1 MTIKNKTALVT
12 GASRGIG
19 KAIALALAKQG
30 VNLILTAR
38 STDSLNS
45 TLAEA
50 EKLGVKGKVF
60 SCDFSKKSEVENLV
74 SEVKIYSQV
83 DILINNAGIAESY
96 PLLKTSFEEWQ
107 RHFAVNVDSTF
118 LLTQAFVSEMA
129 ERKWGRIVNV
139 ASTAGK
145 IGYAY
150 TAAYTASKHALLG
163 LTKVSALEFAKKN
176 VTVNAVCPSFV
187 NTEIVSKS
195 IKKINETTGME
206 ENKARETLSKL
217 SPQNRL
223 LEAQE
228 IADLTVFLCSEQ
240 AKGITGQGINIDG
253 GTLTF

>member
-1 MTIKNKTALVT
+1 MTLKNKTALVT

-19 KAIALALAKQG
+19 KAIALTLAKQG

-38 STDSLNS
+38 STDSLNL

-50 EKLGVKGKVF
+50 EKFGIKGKVF
-60 SCDFSKKSEVENLV
+60 SCDFAKKSEVGNL
-74 SEVKIYSQV
+74 ISQV
-83 DILINNAGIAESY
+83 KNHSQIDILINNAGIAESY

-118 LLTQAFVSEMA
+118 LLTQAFISEMA
-129 ERKWGRIVNV
+129 VKKWGRIVNV

-145 IGYAY
+145 VGYAY

-163 LTKVSALEFAKKN
+163 LTKVAALEFAKKG

-195 IKKINETTGME
+195 IQKINETTGMKE
-206 ENKARETLSKL
+206 DKARETLSRL

-223 LEAQE
+223 LETQE
-228 IADLTVFLCSEQ
+228 IADLTVFLCSKE